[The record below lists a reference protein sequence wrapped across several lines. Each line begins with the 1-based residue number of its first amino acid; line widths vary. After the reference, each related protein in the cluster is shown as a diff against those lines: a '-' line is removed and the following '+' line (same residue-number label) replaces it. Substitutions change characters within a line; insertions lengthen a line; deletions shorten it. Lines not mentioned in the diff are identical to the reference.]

1 MNQFELSN
9 TSWQAQIG
17 SALATPD
24 SSSGVIFDGTPSQI
38 TELSAADEYIMS
50 LVGLNLTNEY
60 SQFLYDRA
68 RPISNFTLR
77 PDELEF
83 AVARAAAQLIWIAG
97 QLGTSNGG
105 IESGNGTA
113 YVNEEFIALRL
124 NINLL
129 PLAFATSA
137 SVIMLGL
144 ALHMTRAFD
153 ASHDIQA
160 AIPNIGVLQ
169 LLWLGHRSASIN
181 QVLEDV
187 QHPTEANLRRAGMI
201 DVCLTKTMSDEE
213 KLGSPIDSLS
223 SGEA

>member
-1 MNQFELSN
+1 
-9 TSWQAQIG
+9 
-17 SALATPD
+17 
-24 SSSGVIFDGTPSQI
+24 
-38 TELSAADEYIMS
+38 
-50 LVGLNLTNEY
+50 
-60 SQFLYDRA
+60 
-68 RPISNFTLR
+68 
-77 PDELEF
+77 
-83 AVARAAAQLIWIAG
+83 
-97 QLGTSNGG
+97 
-105 IESGNGTA
+105 
-113 YVNEEFIALRL
+113 
-124 NINLL
+124 
-129 PLAFATSA
+129 
-137 SVIMLGL
+137 MLGL